1 MYTTAEGVES
11 DQQLETL
18 RELGCDR
25 AQGFLLA
32 RPMALDELRTLL
44 RQTPVTAPPG
54 SSGAPAY
61 RRVAESA

>member
-44 RQTPVTAPPG
+44 RQTPVNAPPG
-54 SSGAPAY
+54 SSGAPSY